1 MASSSRTQ
9 VLSLYKVLLRE
20 SQKFNSYNYRTYAI
34 RRVRDAFREK
44 KNVDDFHEIQ
54 SLMYRAKENL
64 EVIQRQVPFV
74 FPPRHQHV
82 PPVTLVSH
90 TRHQYQVYKPL
101 PPYTS
106 TATEHPQTTGKRPM
120 LILYQWTPFFL
131 LILKKILILLI
142 PILLS
147 DPVTPLSLNHFN

>member
-64 EVIQRQVPFV
+64 EVIQRQ
-74 FPPRHQHV
+74 PPWG
-82 PPVTLVSH
+82 TC
-90 TRHQYQVYKPL
+90 
-101 PPYTS
+101 
-106 TATEHPQTTGKRPM
+106 
-120 LILYQWTPFFL
+120 
-131 LILKKILILLI
+131 
-142 PILLS
+142 
-147 DPVTPLSLNHFN
+147 

>member
-64 EVIQRQVPFV
+64 EVIQRQVTIG
-74 FPPRHQHV
+74 Q
-82 PPVTLVSH
+82 L
-90 TRHQYQVYKPL
+90 
-101 PPYTS
+101 YT
-106 TATEHPQTTGKRPM
+106 TNK
-120 LILYQWTPFFL
+120 LIIESPGNQ
-131 LILKKILILLI
+131 
-142 PILLS
+142 
-147 DPVTPLSLNHFN
+147 